1 MSDYDYGNARL
12 RVMKSRLLPS
22 QQLRGLAEE
31 DSLDGLIAALTQT
44 VYQKSV
50 EAALTRAAGLQCIDE
65 ALRNDL
71 INTVGK
77 IGGFYEE
84 NAGKMVAI
92 FLRVYDI
99 HNLKAILRG
108 LAKNVPGGDMLM
120 VLLPI
125 GELDLNTLRE
135 LAQMNNPREAIDLLA
150 SMGLVFARPLV
161 KLRAEHPGAETYEME
176 LALDKWYHE
185 EARQTLRSE
194 TGLVDVLSQALALE
208 ADLANVL
215 TVLRFAQ
222 SPDEWRE
229 APLHEKLGVE
239 EIKHLFIGPGHI
251 PYGLLESACHR
262 DTLASAIETLS
273 GTYLGSTLQAGFE
286 VYTHSNRLSDME
298 RHLKHYRLQWMA
310 AQIKKDPLGIGV
322 PLGYVALKVNEVG
335 NIRWIT
341 QGINLRLKPE
351 AIRADLEIVS

>member
-12 RVMKSRLLPS
+12 HVMKSRLLS
-22 QQLRGLAEE
+22 LQQLRSLAEE

-50 EAALTRAAGLQCIDE
+50 EAALTRATGLQCIDE
-65 ALRNDL
+65 ALRTDL

-77 IGGFYEE
+77 IGGFYREE
-84 NAGKMVAI
+84 AGKMVSTI
-92 FLRVYDI
+92 LRMYDI

-108 LAKNVPGGDMLM
+108 LSKNVPAGDMLM

-125 GELDLNTLRE
+125 GELDMSTLRE
-135 LAQMNNPREAIDLLA
+135 LAQLNDPREAIDLLA
-150 SMGLVFARPLV
+150 SMGLAFAGPLLKV
-161 KLRAEHPGAETYEME
+161 RAELPGAETFEME

-185 EARQTLRSE
+185 EARQRLRSE
-194 TGLVDVLSQALALE
+194 KGLIDVLSQALALE

-229 APLHEKLGVE
+229 APLREKLGADE
-239 EIKHLFIGPGHI
+239 LKHLFIGPGHI
-251 PYGLLESACHR
+251 PYGLFESAGR
-262 DTLASAIETLS
+262 RETMAAAIETLS
-273 GTYLGSTLQAGFE
+273 TTYLGPVLHGGYEA
-286 VYTHSNRLSDME
+286 YTRSNRLSDVE
-298 RHLKHYRLQWMA
+298 RHLKHHRLQWMA
-310 AQIKKDPLGIGV
+310 AQIKKDPLGTGV

-341 QGINLRLKPE
+341 QGINLRLKPD
-351 AIRADLEIVS
+351 AIRAELEMVS